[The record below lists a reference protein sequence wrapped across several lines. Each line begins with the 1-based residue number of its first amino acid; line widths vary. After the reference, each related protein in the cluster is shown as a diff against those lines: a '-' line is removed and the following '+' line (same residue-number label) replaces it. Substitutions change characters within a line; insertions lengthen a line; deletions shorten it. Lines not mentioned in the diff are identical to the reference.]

1 MRGPMQKSV
10 SVNSSWQSVLASPP
24 RASHI
29 LQIYGSDDFLAAAVA
44 HFAAVGLQA
53 EEAVLLTGTQDHLG
67 RIDRALRAAGVDSD
81 GAERSG
87 QLMLSD
93 VHESL
98 VHVVPNGRLEPAR
111 FEEVACGA
119 LEQALS
125 DTRFTGVRWWGEVTN
140 TLHHAGNPEAG
151 LQAEKLGDAAAG
163 KYGATV
169 FCSFLCDKFDAQG
182 YDDVLH
188 DLCCVHSH
196 VIPAEDYVQHRLAV
210 NRAIAE
216 VVGEIRGTL
225 LQSLTS
231 WKGLACDLPSS
242 QALLFWVRET
252 LPERFE
258 AVLERARIYETQ
270 GSQALT

>member
-1 MRGPMQKSV
+1 MRGPMQKSP

-29 LQIYGSDDFLAAAVA
+29 LQIYESDEFLAAAVA
-44 HFAAVGLQA
+44 HFAAAGLQA
-53 EEAVLLTGTQDHLG
+53 EEAVLLTGTKDHLG
-67 RIDRALRAAGVDSD
+67 RIERALRGAGVDAAS
-81 GAERSG
+81 AERSG
-87 QLMLSD
+87 QLVISD

-140 TLHHAGNPEAG
+140 TLHHAGSPQAG
-151 LQAEKLGDAAAG
+151 LQAEKLADAAAR

-169 FCSFLCDKFDAQG
+169 FCSFLCDRFDAQG
-182 YDDVLH
+182 YDEILH

-196 VIPAEDYVQHRLAV
+196 LIPAEDYVQHRLAV
-210 NRAIAE
+210 NRAVAE
-216 VVGEIRGTL
+216 VIGDIRGTL

-231 WKGLACDLPSS
+231 WKGMACDLPSS
-242 QALLFWVRET
+242 QALLFWVREA
-252 LPERFE
+252 LPERFH
-258 AVLERARIYETQ
+258 AVLERARIYQTQ
-270 GSQALT
+270 DERA

>member
-1 MRGPMQKSV
+1 MRGLMQNSL

-29 LQIYGSDDFLAAAVA
+29 LQIYDSDDFLAAAVA
-44 HFAAVGLQA
+44 HFAAAGLQA
-53 EEAVLLTGTQDHLG
+53 EEAVLLTGTKDHLG
-67 RIDRALRAAGVDSD
+67 RIEHALGAAGVDAPA
-81 GAERSG
+81 AERNG

-119 LEQALS
+119 LEHALS

-151 LQAEKLGDAAAG
+151 LHAEKLGDAAAR

-196 VIPAEDYVQHRLAV
+196 VIPAENYVRHRLAV

-216 VVGEIRGTL
+216 VVGDIRGTL

-231 WKGLACDLPSS
+231 WKGLACDVPSS

-252 LPERFE
+252 LPDHFD
-258 AVLERARIYETQ
+258 AVLERARIH
-270 GSQALT
+270 QAQDERA

>member
-1 MRGPMQKSV
+1 MRGPMQKSL

-29 LQIYGSDDFLAAAVA
+29 LQIYDSDDFLASAVA
-44 HFAAVGLQA
+44 HFAAAGLQA
-53 EEAVLLTGTQDHLG
+53 GEALLLTGTEDHLG
-67 RIDRALRAAGVDSD
+67 RIARALRGAGVDAAS
-81 GAERSG
+81 AERSG
-87 QLMLSD
+87 QLMMSD

-111 FEEVACGA
+111 FEEIACGA

-125 DTRFTGVRWWGEVTN
+125 DTRFSGVRWWGEMTN

-151 LQAEKLGDAAAG
+151 LHAVKLADAAAR

-182 YDDVLH
+182 YDEVLH
-188 DLCCVHSH
+188 DLCCIHSH
-196 VIPAEDYVQHRLAV
+196 LIPAEDYVQHRLAV
-210 NRAIAE
+210 NLAVAE
-216 VVGEIRGTL
+216 VIGDIRGTL

-231 WKGLACDLPSS
+231 WKGLACELPSS

-252 LPERFE
+252 LPERFG
-258 AVLERARIYETQ
+258 AVLERARIHETQ
-270 GSQALT
+270 AQRA

>member
-1 MRGPMQKSV
+1 MRCPMQKSV

-29 LQIYGSDDFLAAAVA
+29 LQIYDSDDFLAAAVA
-44 HFAAVGLQA
+44 RFAAAGLQA
-53 EEAVLLTGTQDHLG
+53 EEAVLLTGTKDHLG
-67 RIDRALRAAGVDSD
+67 RIEGALRAAGVDAA
-81 GAERSG
+81 GAGRNG
-87 QLMLSD
+87 QLMTSD

-111 FEEVACGA
+111 FEEVASGA
-119 LEQALS
+119 LDQALS
-125 DTRFTGVRWWGEVTN
+125 DTRFTGVRWWGEMTS

-151 LQAEKLGDAAAG
+151 LQAEKLGDAAARQ
-163 KYGATV
+163 YGATV

-182 YDDVLH
+182 YDDVLQN
-188 DLCCVHSH
+188 LCCLHSH

-210 NRAIAE
+210 NRAIAD
-216 VVGEIRGTL
+216 VLGDIRGTL

-252 LPERFE
+252 LPEHFD
-258 AVLERARIYETQ
+258 AVLERARTYDAQ
-270 GSQALT
+270 SSQVLA